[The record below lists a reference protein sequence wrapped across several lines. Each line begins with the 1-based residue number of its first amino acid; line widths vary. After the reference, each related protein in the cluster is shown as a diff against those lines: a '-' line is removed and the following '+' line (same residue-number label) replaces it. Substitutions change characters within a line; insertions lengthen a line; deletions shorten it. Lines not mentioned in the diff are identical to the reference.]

1 MHAVRRRI
9 HLQSIEEYLFVPDG
23 PIMNLKWNA
32 DVAQFFEGVNK
43 KKRLNSGQNGFAKI
57 GQWLDTPDPDIM
69 PLLWTKVD
77 RTQTNEV
84 GDWKDVVQKQ
94 GDL

>member
-1 MHAVRRRI
+1 M
-9 HLQSIEEYLFVPDG
+9 S
-23 PIMNLKWNA
+23 LKWNA

-43 KKRLNSGQNGFAKI
+43 NKRLNWCQNGLAKI
-57 GQWLDTPDPDIM
+57 GQWLDTLDPDIM

-94 GDL
+94 EDL